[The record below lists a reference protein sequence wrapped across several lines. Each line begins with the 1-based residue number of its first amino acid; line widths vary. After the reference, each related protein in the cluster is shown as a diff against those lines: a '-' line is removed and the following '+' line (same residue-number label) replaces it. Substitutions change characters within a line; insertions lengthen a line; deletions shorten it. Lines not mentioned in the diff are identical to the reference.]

1 MTVLD
6 RIAIA
11 IAGILG
17 ATGVAAA
24 AASSHAGAALLG
36 PYSLIA
42 LTHAPALLALA
53 LAPLPRLFKAA
64 LAVIALG
71 ATVFCIDL
79 GVRYLFGSPPV
90 RMLAPIGG
98 VSLVAGWLLVSIAVL
113 SGIRR

>member
-1 MTVLD
+1 MTVLG
-6 RIAIA
+6 RIAIV
-11 IAGILG
+11 IAGLLG

-53 LAPLPRLFKAA
+53 LAPLPKLFKAA

-71 ATVFCIDL
+71 ATVFCFDL

-90 RMLAPIGG
+90 RILAPIGG
-98 VSLVAGWLLVSIAVL
+98 VSLIAGWLLVGIAGL
-113 SGIRR
+113 SSIRR